1 MLFETSRPGADSEG
15 QVLRGRRQTHDAPHP
30 EIFFRK
36 AMGKGCMYVFLGIYT
51 YTCTRMVIIVDV
63 ASFVWQLK
71 KRLIHRN
78 PASSEK
84 RMELRRVLSPMAS
97 AAEDAASGL
106 LLYQYNII

>member
-1 MLFETSRPGADSEG
+1 
-15 QVLRGRRQTHDAPHP
+15 
-30 EIFFRK
+30 
-36 AMGKGCMYVFLGIYT
+36 MYVFLGIYT